1 MKIIPTINISFFDK
15 SILRHFSYIFSV
27 TATFISIVFLFVELD
42 SVYKLIV
49 GGIVLGSYLV
59 IYIALWAYA
68 NFRNELVLQIN
79 KTEIVVRFGD
89 IFEEREGLK
98 VIAFNEYFDTIVDNN
113 LISET
118 SLNGQYIKRK
128 YGKRI
133 AELDEIISQDNYLRR
148 VSLGNITDKFSG
160 KTMKYPLGT
169 VCEVNGY
176 LLVALTHFDKNNKA
190 YLSVDEYISA
200 LLNFWNE
207 IDRVYAGRTIK
218 TPLLGSGITRFSK
231 YETITDQEL
240 LEILIWTFKI
250 SRIKMTY
257 SSRVEII
264 LYKQKKENI
273 NLLKLRDLEG

>member
-59 IYIALWAYA
+59 IYIALWVYA
-68 NFRNELVLQIN
+68 NFRNELELQIN

>member
-59 IYIALWAYA
+59 IYIALWVYA
-68 NFRNELVLQIN
+68 NFRNELELQIN

-231 YETITDQEL
+231 YETITDHEL

>member
-1 MKIIPTINISFFDK
+1 MKIIPTINISIFDK
-15 SILRHFSYIFSV
+15 RILRRFSYIFSIT
-27 TATFISIVFLFVELD
+27 TAFISTAFLFIELD
-42 SVYKLIV
+42 STYKLIV
-49 GGIVLGSYLV
+49 GGVVVVAYFVTYIVLWG
-59 IYIALWAYA
+59 YA
-68 NFRNELVLQIN
+68 NFRKNVVLQIN
-79 KTEIVVRFGD
+79 KTETVVRFGD
-89 IFEEREGLK
+89 IFEEGEGLK
-98 VIAFNEYFDTIVDNN
+98 VIAFNEYFDTVVDNN

-128 YGKRI
+128 HGKRI
-133 AELDEIISQDNYLRR
+133 AELDEIILQDNHLQR
-148 VSLGNITDKFSG
+148 VSLGSVADKFSG

-207 IDRVYAGRTIK
+207 VDRVYAGRTIK
-218 TPLLGSGITRFSK
+218 IPLLGSGITRFSK

-240 LEILIWTFKI
+240 IEILIWTFKI

-257 SSRVEII
+257 PSRVEII
-264 LYKQKKENI
+264 LYKQKKEDI
-273 NLLKLRDLEG
+273 NLLKLKDLEG